1 MSLVSQIFSLQLGL
15 DSLGSS
21 DKNFGIDTSS
31 GKHPEKTA
39 PSLPLFDFLQV
50 ASASGLRQFAQDIAE
65 EGLVAAR
72 LGDGADYVVDKVK
85 SPNGEI
91 VVVKHV
97 KDTLSPDGVTGDSD
111 IEDTSRISKVL
122 HEIKIATHPVLRKN
136 ANILRMMGFGWE
148 MSESSLTTPFL
159 VVEYAEHGTLRNYL
173 QKVPQPVSM
182 ETKLSLAFDTVKGL
196 RSLHVHH
203 IAHGDLKL
211 ENALVTTAP
220 KDPTLKITDFG
231 LSVVINDDET
241 PYQYWGTQRYRPPE
255 VYQQAGDSD
264 TAGWIAGSKYRACD
278 VYTYGLLV
286 LEILIDG
293 EQYLEHVGGAGR
305 IDEQS
310 QALRCL
316 SSIFD
321 SDDVALTTLKSI
333 AQKCLHIDAEARPRI
348 EEIVSQF
355 EGVNQSVIR
364 KSMHGDHIELTIKL
378 LRQGDVVDIAPLTF
392 SEIVSSKETSSAGN
406 LNQVGSF
413 HVPNIY

>member
-1 MSLVSQIFSLQLGL
+1 LNIAVAVTILIMSLVSQIFSLQLGL

-21 DKNFGIDTSS
+21 VKNHGTDTSS
-31 GKHPEKTA
+31 GKHPEKPA

-50 ASASGLRQFAQDIAE
+50 ASASGLRQFTQDVAE

-91 VVVKHV
+91 FVVKHV
-97 KDTLSPDGVTGDSD
+97 KDTLSLYGAAGDSD
-111 IEDTSRISKVL
+111 IKDTSRIHKVL
-122 HEIKIATHPVLRKN
+122 HEIKIATHPVVREN

-173 QKVPQPVSM
+173 QKVRLFVST
-182 ETKLSLAFDTVKGL
+182 ETKLSLAFDAVKGL
-196 RSLHVHH
+196 RSLHAHH

-211 ENALVTTAP
+211 ENTLVTTTP

-231 LSVVINDDET
+231 LSVVIDDDQT
-241 PYQYWGTQRYRPPE
+241 SYQYWGTQRYQPPE
-255 VYQQAGDSD
+255 VYQQTGHSE

-278 VYTYGLLV
+278 IYTYGLLV

-293 EQYLEHVGGAGR
+293 EQYLEHLSEAGQ

-316 SSIFD
+316 SGVFD

-333 AQKCLHIDAEARPRI
+333 AQMCLHIDVEARPPI
-348 EEIVSQF
+348 EEVVSQF
-355 EGVNQSVIR
+355 EGVTQSVR
-364 KSMHGDHIELTIKL
+364 CK
-378 LRQGDVVDIAPLTF
+378 
-392 SEIVSSKETSSAGN
+392 
-406 LNQVGSF
+406 
-413 HVPNIY
+413 